1 MEILQSG
8 AALRDRWWQFGLGWG
23 ITGDRHGAG
32 SRSDMKLFLSHN
44 SKDKPTVRHVASY
57 LEKRGYEVWLDEW
70 EMTPG
75 DSLIS
80 KISEGVEKE
89 VNGGLIMEV
98 AEEKGLG
105 SKFVIPVLIEACK
118 VPFML
123 REKLYSNFTNKS
135 FEDACEELVSG
146 IEGKAIKNKLEP
158 YSNAVIKSYDLGQ
171 RGDGKFVLIVEMTS
185 NLSPINGLT
194 VEIQTNGFL
203 HALER
208 IGASG
213 DINPTGVIATSFSNT
228 STNSDN
234 GCFFRK
240 FTGPEI
246 KKGISYFVEF
256 ISEQP
261 IVIESLG
268 YTDGYGKKV

>member
-1 MEILQSG
+1 
-8 AALRDRWWQFGLGWG
+8 
-23 ITGDRHGAG
+23 
-32 SRSDMKLFLSHN
+32 MKLFLSHN

-57 LEKRGYEVWLDEW
+57 LEQKGYEVWLDEW

-80 KISEGVEKE
+80 KISEGVEGADKLLVFLSPTSVESEWVKKE

-105 SKFVIPVLIEACK
+105 NKFVIPVLIEACK

-123 REKLYSNFTNKS
+123 REKLYSNFTDKS

-146 IEGKAIKNKLEP
+146 IEDKARKNKLEP

-171 RGDGKFVLIVEMTS
+171 RKDGKFALIVEVTS

-194 VEIQTNGFL
+194 VEIHTNGFL
-203 HALER
+203 HTSER

-213 DINPTGVIATSFSNT
+213 DINPTGVTMTSFSNT
-228 STNSDN
+228 TTNSDN
-234 GCFFRK
+234 VCFFRR

-246 KKGISYFVEF
+246 KKGVSYFVEF

-261 IVIESLG
+261 VVINSLG
-268 YTDGYGKKV
+268 YADGYGKKV